1 MNNRTSNMEV
11 RSSVGRPALGIS
23 PESYIE
29 QYRLLGNWRSVAN
42 YFGVSRQTV
51 YRVLKLAG
59 YKRNYTL

>member
-1 MNNRTSNMEV
+1 MNNSTSNLEDH
-11 RSSVGRPALGIS
+11 RTVGRPALGIS

-29 QYRLLGNWRSVAN
+29 QYRVLRSWQSVAD